1 MKAKQMDTEKWL
13 KNEPEDKSKK
23 LNCSKSP
30 YTKRRDLDEK
40 NQLHEQYSE
49 MKQDKETQK
58 WYYKQDP
65 TRRGKEDGQQ
75 GYRNTGNI

>member
-13 KNEPEDKSKK
+13 KNESEDMSKK

-30 YTKRRDLDEK
+30 YSKRRDLDEK

-49 MKQDKETQK
+49 MKQDKKTQK
-58 WYYKQDP
+58 WY
-65 TRRGKEDGQQ
+65 
-75 GYRNTGNI
+75 

>member
-1 MKAKQMDTEKWL
+1 MKAKQIDTEKWL
-13 KNEPEDKSKK
+13 KNKSEDKSKK
-23 LNCSKSP
+23 PNCSKSP
-30 YTKRRDLDEK
+30 YPKRRDLDEK

-65 TRRGKEDGQQ
+65 MRRGKEDGQ